1 MAKHYKIEGKKI
13 YANLEAATDKEFKVI
28 ERYSKLGYEI
38 ITAGEEKSKKAKKH
52 SLKEEEIIAYLKEN
66 DESAITTYEAKKA
79 EPATDGQGNIKKRK
93 TTSTIIKKGFN
104 FARQWF
110 ETSYP
115 VKIDEELG
123 ADKAAAEAAYK
134 EYKKNN
140 GNDNALTV
148 EEFKRRYYWKYIK

>member
-13 YANLEAATDKEFKVI
+13 YANLEAATDEEFKVI

-38 ITAGEEKSKKAKKH
+38 ITAGEEKAKKPRKNG
-52 SLKEEEIIAYLKEN
+52 LKEEDILAYLKAN
-66 DESAITTYEAKKA
+66 DEAAIATYEAKKA
-79 EPATDGQGNIKKRK
+79 EPATDEQGNIKKRK
-93 TTSTIIKKGFN
+93 TGTIIRKGFN

-123 ADKAAAEAAYK
+123 ADKAAAEA
-134 EYKKNN
+134 EYKKYTKNN
-140 GNDNALTV
+140 GDGATLSAA
-148 EEFKRRYYWKYIK
+148 EFKRRYYWKNLK